1 MRYASLRSAEFD
13 PVRIHVILV
22 ADEME
27 LEQIF
32 IQVRS
37 VSPVNPQATIA
48 SFSSV
53 TVC

>member
-1 MRYASLRSAEFD
+1 MYRAVMRRVGFD
-13 PVRIHVILV
+13 PVRLV
-22 ADEME
+22 VDEVT

-37 VSPVNPQATIA
+37 VSPVNLHITIA

-53 TVC
+53 TVP